1 MNEIN
6 NKIIFKNKNNIDPI
20 LELYRGKIYCQIIKM
35 FIYIVIENLGTEIF
49 SIKKSYPRTLTNLLS
64 SWMFTL
70 YAFGTNVNDPF
81 FPDTFTDT
89 LPLKITLLDFCKYD
103 NSKNKNYNEIIN
115 TILTKFIE
123 YIYVQIDI
131 FEKYKI
137 SPFYLNS

>member
-89 LPLKITLLDFCKYD
+89 LPFKQY
-103 NSKNKNYNEIIN
+103 
-115 TILTKFIE
+115 
-123 YIYVQIDI
+123 
-131 FEKYKI
+131 
-137 SPFYLNS
+137 